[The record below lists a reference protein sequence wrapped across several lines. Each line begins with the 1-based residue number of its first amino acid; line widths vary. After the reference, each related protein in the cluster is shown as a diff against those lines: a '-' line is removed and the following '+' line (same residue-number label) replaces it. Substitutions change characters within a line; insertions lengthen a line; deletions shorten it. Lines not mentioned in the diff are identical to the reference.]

1 MKLISLRVPD
11 ELLCRVE
18 AQAKTERR
26 SRSQMLV
33 KLLEDLYADLRGT
46 GVEPTGQTEQTRNR
60 ATVPVLP
67 KAKGS
72 AKRLHTVQSVRGKL
86 AIRGDAPAELPQ
98 PGPASCTKGSCPH
111 GKPNAAYCR
120 ATGGGC

>member
-46 GVEPTGQTEQTRNR
+46 GVEPTGQTERTRNR

-72 AKRLHTVQSVRGKL
+72 AKPVALRQCATCGSMNGMHQKG
-86 AIRGDAPAELPQ
+86 
-98 PGPASCTKGSCPH
+98 CTAK
-111 GKPNAAYCR
+111 
-120 ATGGGC
+120 